1 MKRWFIAIVV
11 AQLVFLVGES
21 VYYQVRRETG
31 AEIRLKVVPVD
42 PRSLF
47 MGNYM
52 TLSYDVSR
60 LSAWQ
65 CKSHGLDTS
74 TLGRNQTVFVG
85 LAQGMKFAKVVDI
98 VLTIPPKHDPSI
110 VYVRGRVTRNWS
122 MMRGASGPSD
132 IWVEYGIER
141 YFIPEARQEEVNRMG
156 RNNIVAIAS
165 VGPDGQAMLKGIEV
179 NGKRLEY

>member
-1 MKRWFIAIVV
+1 
-11 AQLVFLVGES
+11 QLVFLVGES